1 MQAPKGQLR
10 RQQPEPR
17 PLGPL
22 GLRSQHTPPKSRS
35 LSAAPLLALTIPV
48 PDNSPLPDSTLPQQ
62 AALVGVHTGLW
73 PLITGG
79 KSTAFIA
86 GGQEQCLDSFGD
98 TVSHLPDCCSF
109 KRIGVGCGRALSQRL
124 SQRKP
129 LSVFDTCPAK
139 LVIWHPVIP
148 NGS

>member
-17 PLGPL
+17 SLGPL

-48 PDNSPLPDSTLPQQ
+48 PDNSPIPDSTLPQQ
-62 AALVGVHTGLW
+62 AALVGVHMGSW

-79 KSTAFIA
+79 KSTAFM
-86 GGQEQCLDSFGD
+86 EGD
-98 TVSHLPDCCSF
+98 DDDVY
-109 KRIGVGCGRALSQRL
+109 
-124 SQRKP
+124 
-129 LSVFDTCPAK
+129 
-139 LVIWHPVIP
+139 WH
-148 NGS
+148 